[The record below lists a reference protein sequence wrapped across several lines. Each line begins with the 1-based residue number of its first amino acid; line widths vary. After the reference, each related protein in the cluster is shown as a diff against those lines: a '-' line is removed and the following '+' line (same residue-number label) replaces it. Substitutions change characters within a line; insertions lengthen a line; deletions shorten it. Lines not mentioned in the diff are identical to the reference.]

1 MLLRLLLGRTC
12 ASTPSTPAAKTDA
25 VKKTA
30 RNLNAWG
37 TPAAAKADISKA
49 AQDGPT
55 TTAICDDAA
64 TRARAAGACAGAT
77 SSVAAAWATGT
88 LAAKA
93 PHRKRHTTIAATDGD
108 MAMPTLPKVA
118 PAKHK
123 QSVWPRPP
131 APPDRRTNNGQQT
144 IWATLKNDV
153 ARATSTGFAPRRVRC
168 SGSVA
173 IAIPSPIICANT
185 LSVTGSSARGSGA
198 SASASIATAAA
209 RGGASNVGGFASGAR
224 AGPLKAYVHFNA
236 VARSNFSRIVGAW
249 LRLAVCSLCVCSLC
263 CVASNCLA
271 FRVDSVHRCYYREML
286 MRFEA
291 MRLAVCTLHCH
302 AKRMWLKSRLEM
314 RRQSSLQSRRV
325 LWASLTAIKP
335 AEYRCAPGSPGVLW
349 PPTIG
354 RCR

>member
-1 MLLRLLLGRTC
+1 MDRSANCAETPGRIPGAGFAGATC
-12 ASTPSTPAAKTDA
+12 FCSTLSAGSSCDAIACAFAAVARKDLASTPSTPAAKTDA
-25 VKKTA
+25 VRKTA
-30 RNLNAWG
+30 RNLKAWG
-37 TPAAAKADISKA
+37 TPAAAKADMSSA

-93 PHRKRHTTIAATDGD
+93 PHRKRQTTIAATDGD
-108 MAMPTLPKVA
+108 IAIPTLPSVA
-118 PAKHK
+118 PAKQR

-131 APPDRRTNNGQQT
+131 APPDRRTSSGQQT

-153 ARATSTGFAPRRVRC
+153 ASATSTGFAPRRVRC

-173 IAIPSPIICANT
+173 MAMPSPIIWANT

-209 RGGASNVGGFASGAR
+209 RGAIIECDRGGVASGAR

-236 VARSNFSRIVGAW
+236 VARSKRRRILHTVAFCP
-249 LRLAVCSLCVCSLC
+249 AV
-263 CVASNCLA
+263 
-271 FRVDSVHRCYYREML
+271 
-286 MRFEA
+286 
-291 MRLAVCTLHCH
+291 
-302 AKRMWLKSRLEM
+302 
-314 RRQSSLQSRRV
+314 
-325 LWASLTAIKP
+325 
-335 AEYRCAPGSPGVLW
+335 
-349 PPTIG
+349 
-354 RCR
+354 